1 MTTFTATR
9 SDHILT
15 IRSSHSRSEARG
27 SFAFTAGAA
36 QGALRHSSGYR
47 VRLVKELGSKTARF
61 SSVQS
66 YHLYP
71 VVFEQSCVGRDE
83 VMRDERPFALNR
95 TVKPMSG
102 KVDSMCMGNRIL
114 SRSSTA

>member
-47 VRLVKELGSKTARF
+47 VRLVKELGSKTAWF

-71 VVFEQSCVGRDE
+71 VVFEQSYVGRDK
-83 VMRDERPFALNR
+83 RPFALNR